1 MPPSSPDASPALP
14 AFVLALALLGVLA
27 AVGGQVLVQMR
38 MAPGTLLPAGA
49 EAAVASP
56 NNARTS
62 TRPGAMAVPQVET
75 GPGWETLTTPQKL
88 ALYPLAERWALISE
102 AQKRRWLALAANFS
116 ALPEEEQAKFHD
128 RMTDWASLS
137 AQQRNQA
144 RLNYAVT
151 NRLARDD
158 KRAQWEAYQALSDE
172 ENALWP
178 HEQPPSPRAPPRH
191 CTPCRPRSWPR
202 FRRPRRPTPAAR
214 THRRFRLCST
224 TAPHALRHRSPPRRP
239 RRPACPRKI
248 RPPTWSR
255 RPPSRFRWQ
264 YRQHSPSGRRFCR
277 NTCDDSAHGHS
288 RQLWPVSS
296 VVPSLADTLRLAFA
310 LWNDRHPSRPSTAGI
325 PLCKDLFRR
334 PRPHAQF
341 VAPHGLLAV

>member
-1 MPPSSPDASPALP
+1 MHPSSPDASPALP
-14 AFVLALALLGVLA
+14 AFVLVLALLGVLA

-172 ENALWP
+172 EKRALAARAAPKPKGAATALRPVSPKKLAQVPAATQANPSRPNAP
-178 HEQPPSPRAPPRH
+178 KIPPVLDHSAPRVAAPVTPTAPPA
-191 CTPCRPRSWPR
+191 TGVPSQNPASNVVETAPVSI
-202 FRRPRRPTPAAR
+202 PVAVPAALPPLGAGSAETPA
-214 THRRFRLCST
+214 T
-224 TAPHALRHRSPPRRP
+224 TAPMVTPDN
-239 RRPACPRKI
+239 
-248 RPPTWSR
+248 
-255 RPPSRFRWQ
+255 
-264 YRQHSPSGRRFCR
+264 SGLYP
-277 NTCDDSAHGHS
+277 
-288 RQLWPVSS
+288 Q
-296 VVPSLADTLRLAFA
+296 
-310 LWNDRHPSRPSTAGI
+310 
-325 PLCKDLFRR
+325 
-334 PRPHAQF
+334 
-341 VAPHGLLAV
+341 

>member
-1 MPPSSPDASPALP
+1 MHPSSPDASPALP

-172 ENALWP
+172 EKRALAARAAPKPKGAATALHPVSPKKLAQVPAATQANPSRPNAP
-178 HEQPPSPRAPPRH
+178 KIPPVLDHSAPRVAAPVTPTAPPA
-191 CTPCRPRSWPR
+191 TGVPTQNPASNVVETAPVSI
-202 FRRPRRPTPAAR
+202 PVAVPAALPPLGAGSAETPA
-214 THRRFRLCST
+214 T
-224 TAPHALRHRSPPRRP
+224 TAPMVTPDN
-239 RRPACPRKI
+239 
-248 RPPTWSR
+248 
-255 RPPSRFRWQ
+255 
-264 YRQHSPSGRRFCR
+264 SGLYP
-277 NTCDDSAHGHS
+277 
-288 RQLWPVSS
+288 Q
-296 VVPSLADTLRLAFA
+296 
-310 LWNDRHPSRPSTAGI
+310 
-325 PLCKDLFRR
+325 
-334 PRPHAQF
+334 
-341 VAPHGLLAV
+341 

>member
-172 ENALWP
+172 EKRALAARAAPKPKGAATALHPVSPKKLAQVPAATQANPSRPNAP
-178 HEQPPSPRAPPRH
+178 KIPPVLDHSAPRVAAPVTPTAPPA
-191 CTPCRPRSWPR
+191 TGVPTQNPASNVVETAPVSI
-202 FRRPRRPTPAAR
+202 PVAVPAALPPLGAGSAETPA
-214 THRRFRLCST
+214 T
-224 TAPHALRHRSPPRRP
+224 TAPMVTPDN
-239 RRPACPRKI
+239 
-248 RPPTWSR
+248 
-255 RPPSRFRWQ
+255 
-264 YRQHSPSGRRFCR
+264 SGLYP
-277 NTCDDSAHGHS
+277 
-288 RQLWPVSS
+288 Q
-296 VVPSLADTLRLAFA
+296 
-310 LWNDRHPSRPSTAGI
+310 
-325 PLCKDLFRR
+325 
-334 PRPHAQF
+334 
-341 VAPHGLLAV
+341 

>member
-1 MPPSSPDASPALP
+1 MHPSSPDASPALP

-172 ENALWP
+172 EKRALAARAAPKPKGAATALRPVSPKKLAQVPAATQANPSRPNAP
-178 HEQPPSPRAPPRH
+178 KIPPVLDHSAPRVAAPVTPTAPPA
-191 CTPCRPRSWPR
+191 TGALTQNPASNVVETAPVSIPVAI
-202 FRRPRRPTPAAR
+202 PAALPPLGAGSAETPA
-214 THRRFRLCST
+214 T
-224 TAPHALRHRSPPRRP
+224 TAPMVTPDN
-239 RRPACPRKI
+239 
-248 RPPTWSR
+248 
-255 RPPSRFRWQ
+255 
-264 YRQHSPSGRRFCR
+264 SGLYP
-277 NTCDDSAHGHS
+277 
-288 RQLWPVSS
+288 Q
-296 VVPSLADTLRLAFA
+296 
-310 LWNDRHPSRPSTAGI
+310 
-325 PLCKDLFRR
+325 
-334 PRPHAQF
+334 
-341 VAPHGLLAV
+341 

>member
-1 MPPSSPDASPALP
+1 MHPSSPDASPALP

-38 MAPGTLLPAGA
+38 MAPGTLLSAGA

-172 ENALWP
+172 EKRALAARAAPKPKGAATALRPVSPKKLAQVPAATQANPSRPNAP
-178 HEQPPSPRAPPRH
+178 KIPPVLDHSAPRVAAPVTPTAPPA
-191 CTPCRPRSWPR
+191 TGVPTQNPASNVVETAPVSI
-202 FRRPRRPTPAAR
+202 PVAVPAALPPLGAGSAETPA
-214 THRRFRLCST
+214 T
-224 TAPHALRHRSPPRRP
+224 TAPMVTPDN
-239 RRPACPRKI
+239 
-248 RPPTWSR
+248 
-255 RPPSRFRWQ
+255 
-264 YRQHSPSGRRFCR
+264 SGLYP
-277 NTCDDSAHGHS
+277 
-288 RQLWPVSS
+288 Q
-296 VVPSLADTLRLAFA
+296 
-310 LWNDRHPSRPSTAGI
+310 
-325 PLCKDLFRR
+325 
-334 PRPHAQF
+334 
-341 VAPHGLLAV
+341 

>member
-1 MPPSSPDASPALP
+1 MHPSSPDASPALP

-172 ENALWP
+172 EKRALAARAAPKPKGAATALRPVSPKKLAQVPAATQANPSRPNAP
-178 HEQPPSPRAPPRH
+178 KIPPVLDHSAPRVAAPVTPTAPPATGVPTQNPASNVVET
-191 CTPCRPRSWPR
+191 TPVSIPVAVPAALPPLGAGSAE
-202 FRRPRRPTPAAR
+202 TPA
-214 THRRFRLCST
+214 T
-224 TAPHALRHRSPPRRP
+224 TAPMVTPDN
-239 RRPACPRKI
+239 
-248 RPPTWSR
+248 
-255 RPPSRFRWQ
+255 
-264 YRQHSPSGRRFCR
+264 SGLYP
-277 NTCDDSAHGHS
+277 
-288 RQLWPVSS
+288 Q
-296 VVPSLADTLRLAFA
+296 
-310 LWNDRHPSRPSTAGI
+310 
-325 PLCKDLFRR
+325 
-334 PRPHAQF
+334 
-341 VAPHGLLAV
+341 

>member
-1 MPPSSPDASPALP
+1 MHPSSPDASPALP

-172 ENALWP
+172 EKRALAARAAPKPKGAATALRPVSPKKLAQVPAATQANPSRPNAP
-178 HEQPPSPRAPPRH
+178 KIPPVLDLSAPRVAAPVTPTAPPA
-191 CTPCRPRSWPR
+191 TGVPTQNPASNVVETAPVSI
-202 FRRPRRPTPAAR
+202 PVAVPAALPPLGAGSAETPA
-214 THRRFRLCST
+214 T
-224 TAPHALRHRSPPRRP
+224 TAPMVTPDN
-239 RRPACPRKI
+239 
-248 RPPTWSR
+248 
-255 RPPSRFRWQ
+255 
-264 YRQHSPSGRRFCR
+264 SGLYP
-277 NTCDDSAHGHS
+277 
-288 RQLWPVSS
+288 Q
-296 VVPSLADTLRLAFA
+296 
-310 LWNDRHPSRPSTAGI
+310 
-325 PLCKDLFRR
+325 
-334 PRPHAQF
+334 
-341 VAPHGLLAV
+341 

>member
-1 MPPSSPDASPALP
+1 MHPSSPDATPALP
-14 AFVLALALLGVLA
+14 AFVLALVLLGALA
-27 AVGGQVLVQMR
+27 VVGSQVLVQMR

-56 NNARTS
+56 NNARTPI
-62 TRPGAMAVPQVET
+62 RPGPMAAPQVET

-172 ENALWP
+172 EKLALAASAAPKPKGAATALRPVSPKKLAQVPAATQVNPSRPNAP
-178 HEQPPSPRAPPRH
+178 KIPPVLDHGAPRVAAPVTPASPPATGVPTQNPASTVVETAPISIPVAV
-191 CTPCRPRSWPR
+191 PAALPPLSASSAE
-202 FRRPRRPTPAAR
+202 TPAA
-214 THRRFRLCST
+214 
-224 TAPHALRHRSPPRRP
+224 TAPVVTPDN
-239 RRPACPRKI
+239 
-248 RPPTWSR
+248 
-255 RPPSRFRWQ
+255 
-264 YRQHSPSGRRFCR
+264 SGLYP
-277 NTCDDSAHGHS
+277 
-288 RQLWPVSS
+288 Q
-296 VVPSLADTLRLAFA
+296 
-310 LWNDRHPSRPSTAGI
+310 
-325 PLCKDLFRR
+325 
-334 PRPHAQF
+334 
-341 VAPHGLLAV
+341 

>member
-1 MPPSSPDASPALP
+1 MHPSSPDASPALP

-116 ALPEEEQAKFHD
+116 VLPEEEQAKFHD

-172 ENALWP
+172 EKRALAARAAPKPKGAATALRPVSPKKLAQVPAATQANPSRPNAP
-178 HEQPPSPRAPPRH
+178 KIPPVLDHSAPRVAAPVTPTAPPA
-191 CTPCRPRSWPR
+191 TGVPTQNPASNVVETAPVSI
-202 FRRPRRPTPAAR
+202 PVAVPAALPPLGAGSAETPA
-214 THRRFRLCST
+214 T
-224 TAPHALRHRSPPRRP
+224 TAPMVTPDN
-239 RRPACPRKI
+239 
-248 RPPTWSR
+248 
-255 RPPSRFRWQ
+255 
-264 YRQHSPSGRRFCR
+264 SGLYP
-277 NTCDDSAHGHS
+277 
-288 RQLWPVSS
+288 Q
-296 VVPSLADTLRLAFA
+296 
-310 LWNDRHPSRPSTAGI
+310 
-325 PLCKDLFRR
+325 
-334 PRPHAQF
+334 
-341 VAPHGLLAV
+341 

>member
-1 MPPSSPDASPALP
+1 MHPSSPDASPALP

-172 ENALWP
+172 EKRALAARAAPKPKGAATALRPVSPKKLAQVPAATQANPSRPNAP
-178 HEQPPSPRAPPRH
+178 KIPPVLDHSAPRVAAPVTPTAPPATGVH
-191 CTPCRPRSWPR
+191 TQNPASNVVETAPVSIPVAV
-202 FRRPRRPTPAAR
+202 PAALPPLGAGSAETPA
-214 THRRFRLCST
+214 T
-224 TAPHALRHRSPPRRP
+224 TAPMVTPDN
-239 RRPACPRKI
+239 
-248 RPPTWSR
+248 
-255 RPPSRFRWQ
+255 
-264 YRQHSPSGRRFCR
+264 SGLYP
-277 NTCDDSAHGHS
+277 
-288 RQLWPVSS
+288 Q
-296 VVPSLADTLRLAFA
+296 
-310 LWNDRHPSRPSTAGI
+310 
-325 PLCKDLFRR
+325 
-334 PRPHAQF
+334 
-341 VAPHGLLAV
+341 

>member
-1 MPPSSPDASPALP
+1 MHPSSPDASPALP

-116 ALPEEEQAKFHD
+116 ALPAEEQAKFHD

-172 ENALWP
+172 EKRALAARAAPKPKGAATALRPVSPKKLAQVPAATQANPSRPNAP
-178 HEQPPSPRAPPRH
+178 KIPPVLDHSAPRVAAPVTPTAPPA
-191 CTPCRPRSWPR
+191 TGVPTQNPASNVVETAPVSI
-202 FRRPRRPTPAAR
+202 PVAVPAALPPLGAGSAETPA
-214 THRRFRLCST
+214 T
-224 TAPHALRHRSPPRRP
+224 TAPMVTPDN
-239 RRPACPRKI
+239 
-248 RPPTWSR
+248 
-255 RPPSRFRWQ
+255 
-264 YRQHSPSGRRFCR
+264 SGLYP
-277 NTCDDSAHGHS
+277 
-288 RQLWPVSS
+288 Q
-296 VVPSLADTLRLAFA
+296 
-310 LWNDRHPSRPSTAGI
+310 
-325 PLCKDLFRR
+325 
-334 PRPHAQF
+334 
-341 VAPHGLLAV
+341 

>member
-1 MPPSSPDASPALP
+1 MHPSSPDASPALP

-62 TRPGAMAVPQVET
+62 TRPGTMAVPQVET

-172 ENALWP
+172 EKRALAARAAPKPKGAATALRPVSPKKLAQVPAATQANPSRPNAP
-178 HEQPPSPRAPPRH
+178 KIPPVLDHSAPRVAAPVTPTAPPA
-191 CTPCRPRSWPR
+191 TGVPTQNPASNVAETAPVSI
-202 FRRPRRPTPAAR
+202 PVAVPAALPPLGAGSAETPA
-214 THRRFRLCST
+214 T
-224 TAPHALRHRSPPRRP
+224 TAPMVTPDN
-239 RRPACPRKI
+239 
-248 RPPTWSR
+248 
-255 RPPSRFRWQ
+255 
-264 YRQHSPSGRRFCR
+264 SGLYP
-277 NTCDDSAHGHS
+277 
-288 RQLWPVSS
+288 Q
-296 VVPSLADTLRLAFA
+296 
-310 LWNDRHPSRPSTAGI
+310 
-325 PLCKDLFRR
+325 
-334 PRPHAQF
+334 
-341 VAPHGLLAV
+341 

>member
-1 MPPSSPDASPALP
+1 MHPSSPDASPALP

-172 ENALWP
+172 EKRALAARAAPKPKGAATALHPVSPKKLAQVPAATQANPSRPNAP
-178 HEQPPSPRAPPRH
+178 KIPPVLDHSAPRVAAPVTPTAPPA
-191 CTPCRPRSWPR
+191 TGALTQNPASNVVETAPVSIPVAI
-202 FRRPRRPTPAAR
+202 PAALPPLGAGSAETPA
-214 THRRFRLCST
+214 T
-224 TAPHALRHRSPPRRP
+224 TAPMVTPDN
-239 RRPACPRKI
+239 
-248 RPPTWSR
+248 
-255 RPPSRFRWQ
+255 
-264 YRQHSPSGRRFCR
+264 SGLYP
-277 NTCDDSAHGHS
+277 
-288 RQLWPVSS
+288 Q
-296 VVPSLADTLRLAFA
+296 
-310 LWNDRHPSRPSTAGI
+310 
-325 PLCKDLFRR
+325 
-334 PRPHAQF
+334 
-341 VAPHGLLAV
+341 